1 MLYLNR
7 TLRSRRRKLDYTWIF
22 VIMTS
27 FFLLCSVFSLMFR
40 SFNKNASSRK
50 YSHLIDWD
58 GRIYVAPKNK
68 TNFSRKSFYQY
79 SSPRSNMCF
88 FSSFLEEEGM
98 PKLHSAFADP
108 VSHNVVFIGT
118 RLLEDNWTR
127 ETFVTHFESGER
139 RLCDPIVEDYFS
151 FGYISQF
158 NIVLTCPLPPSLHH
172 SLKLTLSLQRM
183 SNVKKYRRYAYDN
196 LTICQSGSSNFQRYH
211 LSACT
216 MVRNMDHYLPE
227 WIAIHRYVGVQ
238 HFFLYDNEPEET
250 SKLRQTVRREIAE
263 GVVTVIPWT
272 HIALGQKTY
281 LEVQIA
287 HENDCLWRNRYRTKW
302 MIKIDVDEFVQ
313 PMNESKRKIT
323 DYLEGP
329 NFETMGAA
337 RLQNWFFGRHSADNS
352 AMATNGSIIER
363 NIWRPSYPSP
373 QNCGRDKNIIQPKH
387 VHYFKIH
394 AIKVGGEAISLNP
407 YSELRLVHYRQDN
420 SRVRH
425 FDLPPFTH
433 QDYSMVKLIR
443 EARKAQGD
451 NRSLIW

>member
-1 MLYLNR
+1 MFGTFAGNSPPIR
-7 TLRSRRRKLDYTWIF
+7 TG
-22 VIMTS
+22 
-27 FFLLCSVFSLMFR
+27 
-40 SFNKNASSRK
+40 
-50 YSHLIDWD
+50 HLVDWD
-58 GRIYVAPKNK
+58 GRVYVVSKNK
-68 TNFSRKSFYQY
+68 TNFARKDFYHY
-79 SSPRSNMCF
+79 PFPRSDMCF
-88 FSSFLEEEGM
+88 FSRFLEAEGM
-98 PKLHSAFADP
+98 PKLYSAFADP

-118 RLLEDNWTR
+118 RFLADNWTR
-127 ETFVTHFESGER
+127 ETFVAHFENGQR
-139 RLCDPIVEDYFS
+139 RLCDRIVEDFFS

-158 NIVLTCPLPPSLHH
+158 NIVLTCPLPQFLHKRLNFSLN
-172 SLKLTLSLQRM
+172 LQRI

-196 LTICQSGSSNFQRYH
+196 LTICQSGASNFQRYL

-227 WIAIHRYVGVQ
+227 WIAFHRYVGVQ

-250 SKLRQTVRREIAE
+250 SHLRKTVRREIAE

-313 PMNESKRKIT
+313 PMNTSKRKIT

-329 NFETMGAA
+329 YFETMGAA
-337 RLQNWFFGRHSADNS
+337 RLQNWFFGRHDFDKSAGT
-352 AMATNGSIIER
+352 TNNSIIER
-363 NIWRPSYPSP
+363 NTWRPSYPSP
-373 QNCGRDKNIIQPKH
+373 QNCGRDKNIIQPKY

-407 YSELRLVHYRQDN
+407 HDELRLVHYRQDN

-425 FDLPPFTH
+425 FDLPPFTT
-433 QDYSMVKLIR
+433 QDVSMVKLIVK
-443 EARKAQGD
+443 ARKVFGNQTKG
-451 NRSLIW
+451 